1 MADPQPPVIWTFR
14 LKLATALAVFVLAVM
29 FIRARAERSDI
40 EARRRRLHDV
50 LVQLVDLQQQEYARS
65 GRYATSLATLPGWTG
80 AVGVSV
86 AFSADDDQD
95 WRAIASDSSL
105 TIPPS
110 RCGVFLGRP
119 STAPHRA
126 VVEPGIPACW

>member
-95 WRAIASDSSL
+95 WRAIASDSGL

>member
-1 MADPQPPVIWTFR
+1 MADPKPPVIWTFR
-14 LKLATALAVFVLAVM
+14 LKLATGLAVFVLAVM
-29 FIRARAERSDI
+29 FLRARAERSDI

-65 GRYATSLATLPGWTG
+65 GRYATSLAALAGWTG
-80 AVGVSV
+80 TAGVSV

-95 WRAIASDSSL
+95 WRAIASDTAL